1 LVKKRNYKLYN
12 IDFFLNLEQQ
22 VWHALQ
28 QLNKDLDDKLL
39 DDKFLGVYES
49 GFANKQ
55 DHINNLLHGETI
67 LEYKLTEH
75 RIINLTNNIILL
87 TYKAQYKNTYEALNS
102 VYISSVW
109 QKYDKNI
116 WKNIFSQDTHAK

>member
-1 LVKKRNYKLYN
+1 MVKKRNYKLYN